1 MIICDYICYV
11 FMYVM
16 YLLFCG
22 QSDNMNLAL
31 NNRNFFLL
39 ISHEAPILRP
49 GPG

>member
-1 MIICDYICYV
+1 
-11 FMYVM
+11 MYVM

-31 NNRNFFLL
+31 NNRSFFLL